1 MSTNKKIRIG
11 VIGLGKMG
19 KNHLNILSFLN
30 SVEVKFVSDI
40 DNRKNDNKK
49 FFFTKNP
56 YSLLQEVDAVI
67 IATPTTTHFDIIKKV
82 GKKVKNIFVEKPLA
96 HNFSGVKKIINF
108 VKKNK
113 INLRVG
119 FIERF
124 NSAIESLLK
133 IINKNQKIISFDFT
147 RTNPLNSRI
156 KDVDVVIDLMV
167 HDIDLAILFNGNVK
181 FITSYG
187 YKKLGK
193 FFYVTAILEHE
204 NGVISRILT
213 SGITQKKIRLI
224 NVVIQ
229 NKYIECDLLRKE
241 IYISKNTKVK
251 NYSKKSFIYNNVSEV
266 VETTPQ
272 ESLLSELQAFI
283 NSCRG
288 LNNKYL
294 ANHLHSYEVMRVCE
308 KIQKETRFVTKRSF
322 KI

>member
-30 SVEVKFVSDI
+30 SVEVKFVSDL
-40 DNRKNDNKK
+40 DNKK
-49 FFFTKNP
+49 NNNKNFLFTKNP
-56 YSLLQEVDAVI
+56 FSLLKEVDAVI
-67 IATPTTTHFDIIKKV
+67 IATPTFTHFDIIKKI

-96 HNFSGVKKIINF
+96 QNFSEVKKIINF
-108 VKKNK
+108 AKKNK

-124 NSAIESLLK
+124 NPAVEILLK
-133 IINKNQKIISFDFT
+133 IIKKNQKIISFDFT
-147 RTNPLNSRI
+147 RTNPLSSRI
-156 KDVDVVIDLMV
+156 KDVDVVVDLMV
-167 HDIDLAILFNGNVK
+167 HDVDLAILFNGNVK
-181 FITSYG
+181 LVKSYG

-193 FFYVTAILEHE
+193 IFYVTAILQHE
-204 NGVISRILT
+204 NGVLSRILT
-213 SGITQKKIRLI
+213 SRITQKKIRLI
-224 NVVIQ
+224 NVVIE

-251 NYSKKSFIYNNVSEV
+251 DYSKKNFIYKNFSEV
-266 VETTPQ
+266 IETSPQ
-272 ESLLSELQAFI
+272 EALLSEVQAFI
-283 NSCRG
+283 DSCRG

-308 KIQKETRFVTKRSF
+308 KIQKEIRLATTR
-322 KI
+322 

>member
-1 MSTNKKIRIG
+1 MSTDKKIRIG
-11 VIGLGKMG
+11 VIGLGRMG
-19 KNHLNILSFLN
+19 KSHLNILSFLN
-30 SVEVKFVSDI
+30 SVEVKFVSDL
-40 DNRKNDNKK
+40 DNKK
-49 FFFTKNP
+49 NNNKNFLFTKNP
-56 YSLLQEVDAVI
+56 FTLLKEVDAVI
-67 IATPTTTHFDIIKKV
+67 ISTPTSTHFDIIKKL

-96 HNFSGVKKIINF
+96 ENFSEVKKIINF

-124 NSAIESLLK
+124 NPAVESLLK

-147 RTNPLNSRI
+147 RTNPLSSRI

-167 HDIDLAILFNGNVK
+167 HDVDLAILFNGNVK
-181 FITSYG
+181 FVKSYG

-193 FFYVTAILEHE
+193 IFYVTAILQHE
-204 NGVISRILT
+204 NGVLSRILT
-213 SGITQKKIRLI
+213 SRITQKKIRLI
-224 NVVIQ
+224 NVVIK

-251 NYSKKSFIYNNVSEV
+251 DYSKKSFIYKNFGEV
-266 VETTPQ
+266 VETSPQ
-272 ESLLSELQAFI
+272 EALLSELQAFI
-283 NSCRG
+283 NSCSG

-308 KIQKETRFVTKRSF
+308 KIQKEIRFVTKR
-322 KI
+322 

>member
-1 MSTNKKIRIG
+1 MSDNKKIRLGI
-11 VIGLGKMG
+11 IGLGKMG

-30 SVEVKFVSDI
+30 SAEVVFISDL
-40 DNRKNDNKK
+40 DVKKYKNNK

-56 YSLLQEVDAVI
+56 FTLLKEVDAVI
-67 IATPTTTHFDIIKKV
+67 IATPTFTHFDIIKKL

-96 HNFSGVKKIINF
+96 QNFSEIKKIINF

-124 NSAIESLLK
+124 NPAVQSLLK
-133 IINKNQKIISFDFT
+133 IIKKNQKIISFDFT
-147 RTNPLNSRI
+147 RTNPLSSRI

-167 HDIDLAILFNGNVK
+167 HDVDLAILFNGNVK
-181 FITSYG
+181 FVKSYG
-187 YKKLGK
+187 YKKFGK
-193 FFYVTAILEHE
+193 IFYVTAILQHE
-204 NGVISRILT
+204 NGVFSRILT
-213 SGITQKKIRLI
+213 SRITQKKIRLI
-224 NVVIQ
+224 NVVIE

-241 IYISKNTKVK
+241 LYISKNTKVK
-251 NYSKKSFIYNNVSEV
+251 DYSKKNFTYKNFGEV
-266 VETTPQ
+266 IETSHQ
-272 ESLLSELQAFI
+272 EALLSELQAFI

-308 KIQKETRFVTKRSF
+308 KIQKEIRLVTKR
-322 KI
+322 